1 MQTTNPALKKVS
13 NFKHAITAA
22 LLLIVMSTAL
32 AACGTTAATST
43 STPTTQ
49 APPAAVDNTAVPN
62 TPVSDNSA
70 APPSAATKAA
80 NLVGVTLSEWAIT
93 PNNLAIPSGKVEFK
107 VSNTGKFGHNLS
119 ISKDGTEIGKTS
131 TFTSGEG
138 TQTLAVDLQPG
149 TYEILCNVPGH
160 ADKGMKGTLTV
171 K

>member
-1 MQTTNPALKKVS
+1 MQTMNPALKKVS

-22 LLLIVMSTAL
+22 LLLIIMSTAL

-49 APPAAVDNTAVPN
+49 APPAAVENTAVPN
-62 TPVSDNSA
+62 SDNST

-80 NLVGVTLSEWAIT
+80 NQVGVTLSEWAIT
-93 PNNLAIPSGKVEFK
+93 PNNLAIPSGKVEFM

>member
-1 MQTTNPALKKVS
+1 MQTTNRALNKVS

-22 LLLIVMSTAL
+22 LLLGVMSIAL
-32 AACGTTAATST
+32 TACGTADA
-43 STPTTQ
+43 TPTTQ
-49 APPAAVDNTAVPN
+49 APPAAVVDNTAVPN
-62 TPVSDNSA
+62 TPVSDNSV
-70 APPSAATKAA
+70 APPSSVTKTT
-80 NLVGVTLSEWAIT
+80 NQVGIILSEWTIT
-93 PNNLAIPSGKVEFK
+93 PNNLAIPSGNVEF
-107 VSNTGKFGHNLS
+107 VVTNTGKFGHNLS

-138 TQTLAVDLQPG
+138 AQTLAVALQPG